1 MKKDTKNIIIAI
13 VAIVLSGAI
22 LYIMPFAGAVFQIQK
37 AGNELIREQ
46 QKENQN
52 YNRTPVE
59 NNETPVEDDGTT
71 HNITSDGSK
80 YDILSDE
87 QKQVVEII
95 ESALAMMESGDS
107 DTIPV
112 AYQGAIGDDTFS
124 FNINRYFREHYEA
137 KGLGVVRMEDECDSN
152 GIFQVYLTKY

>member
-1 MKKDTKNIIIAI
+1 MKKDVKNIIIAV

-22 LYIMPFAGAVFQIQK
+22 LYIMPFASAVFQIQK

-52 YNRTPVE
+52 YNR
-59 NNETPVEDDGTT
+59 TPVEDDGTT

-95 ESALAMMESGDS
+95 ESALIMMESGDS

-112 AYQGAIGDDTFS
+112 AYQGAIGDETFS

>member
-1 MKKDTKNIIIAI
+1 MKKKDTKNIIIAV
-13 VAIVLSGAI
+13 VAILFSGVL
-22 LYIMPFAGAVFQIQK
+22 LYTLPLAKDLWEIQHL
-37 AGNELIREQ
+37 GNELMKEQ
-46 QKENQN
+46 YRDEIKN
-52 YNRTPVE
+52 NRTTD
-59 NNETPVEDDGTT
+59 NGTPIEDDGTT

-95 ESALAMMESGDS
+95 ESALVMMESGDS

>member
-1 MKKDTKNIIIAI
+1 MKKDMKNIIIAV
-13 VAIVLSGAI
+13 VAIVVSGVL
-22 LYIMPFAGAVFQIQK
+22 LYTIPIAKDLWEIQHL
-37 AGNELIREQ
+37 GNELIKEQ
-46 QKENQN
+46 YRDEIKN
-52 YNRTPVE
+52 NRTT
-59 NNETPVEDDGTT
+59 NNGTPVEDDGTT
-71 HNITSDGSK
+71 HNITNDGSK

-95 ESALAMMESGDS
+95 ESALIMMESGDS

-112 AYQGAIGDDTFS
+112 AYQGAIGDETFS

>member
-1 MKKDTKNIIIAI
+1 MKKKDTKNIIIAVVTI
-13 VAIVLSGAI
+13 LFSGVL
-22 LYIMPFAGAVFQIQK
+22 LYTLPLAKDLWEIQHL
-37 AGNELIREQ
+37 GNELMKEQ
-46 QKENQN
+46 YRDEIKN
-52 YNRTPVE
+52 NRTTD
-59 NNETPVEDDGTT
+59 NGTPIEDDGTT

-112 AYQGAIGDDTFS
+112 AYQGAIGDETFS

>member
-13 VAIVLSGAI
+13 VAIVFSGVL
-22 LYIMPFAGAVFQIQK
+22 LYTLPLAKDLWEIQHL
-37 AGNELIREQ
+37 GNELMKEQ
-46 QKENQN
+46 YRDEIEN
-52 YNRTPVE
+52 NRTTD
-59 NNETPVEDDGTT
+59 NGTPVEDDGTT
-71 HNITSDGSK
+71 HNITSGGSK

-95 ESALAMMESGDS
+95 ESALVMMESGDS

-137 KGLGVVRMEDECDSN
+137 KGLGVVRMDDECDPN
-152 GIFQVYLTKY
+152 GVFQVYLTKY